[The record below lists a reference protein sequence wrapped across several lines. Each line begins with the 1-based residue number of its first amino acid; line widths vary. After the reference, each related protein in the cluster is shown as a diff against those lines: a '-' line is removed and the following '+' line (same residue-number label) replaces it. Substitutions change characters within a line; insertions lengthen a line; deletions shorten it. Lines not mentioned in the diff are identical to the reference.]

1 MKKVLLILIAIIFAL
16 KTQAQK
22 VETINPPTEDKIFT
36 TDIDT
41 APEFID
47 GMDEFYAHLQHIR
60 YTFSDRM
67 LNRQGRVTVIMVI
80 EKDGSLSNLK
90 VIHGISEKQDE
101 QILNVVKKLNKW
113 KPGMVQ
119 GKPVRV
125 LCAVPINFKMKQS

>member
-80 EKDGSLSNLK
+80 
-90 VIHGISEKQDE
+90 
-101 QILNVVKKLNKW
+101 
-113 KPGMVQ
+113 
-119 GKPVRV
+119 
-125 LCAVPINFKMKQS
+125 